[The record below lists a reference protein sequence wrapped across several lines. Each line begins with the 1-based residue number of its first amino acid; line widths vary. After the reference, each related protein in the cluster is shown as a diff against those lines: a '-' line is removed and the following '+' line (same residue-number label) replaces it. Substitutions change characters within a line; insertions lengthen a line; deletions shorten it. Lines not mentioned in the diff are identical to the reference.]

1 MPKTRQSASDDE
13 DDALALRLVAL
24 LNDDQVLAK
33 LKSVLYPRELYDKIA
48 AFTDR
53 VTSLTVDLAAKD
65 AKIEE
70 LTTRVESLE
79 AEADRQEQYSR
90 RPNLRFQGVPEST
103 EGSTDQKIVSLVN
116 ECMGLS
122 PPLAVSD
129 IERSHR
135 LGPPKDRDGR
145 DRTRPVIVRF
155 RSERLRD
162 TVYRARTKLKSHN
175 LQQQPDARI
184 FVNEDLT
191 ARRATS
197 AFLARQAKKSK
208 KITDSWTADGKVLIK
223 DLANN
228 ILQIT
233 SHKDLAKY

>member
-1 MPKTRQSASDDE
+1 M
-13 DDALALRLVAL
+13 
-24 LNDDQVLAK
+24 
-33 LKSVLYPRELYDKIA
+33 
-48 AFTDR
+48 
-53 VTSLTVDLAAKD
+53 
-65 AKIEE
+65 
-70 LTTRVESLE
+70 ESLE
-79 AEADRQEQYSR
+79 AEPDRQEQYSR

-103 EGSTDQKIVSLVN
+103 EGSTDQKIVRLVN

-129 IERSHR
+129 IECSHR

-155 RSERLRD
+155 RSERLPD
-162 TVYRARTKLKSHN
+162 TVYRARTKLKSPN
-175 LQQQPDARI
+175 LQQPGARI

-191 ARRATS
+191 ARQAS
-197 AFLARQAKKSK
+197 LALLARQAKKAK
-208 KITDSWTADGKVLIK
+208 RITDSWTADGKVRIK

-233 SHKDLAKY
+233 SDKDLAKY

>member
-1 MPKTRQSASDDE
+1 M
-13 DDALALRLVAL
+13 DALALRLVAL

-33 LKSVLYPRELYDKIA
+33 LKSVLYPRELYEKIDS
-48 AFTDR
+48 FTDR
-53 VTSLTVDLAAKD
+53 VTSLTIDLAAKE
-65 AKIEE
+65 AKIEA

-103 EGSTDQKIVSLVN
+103 EGSTDQKIIRLVN

-162 TVYRARTKLKSHN
+162 TVYRARTKLKAHN
-175 LQQQPDARI
+175 LQQPDARI

-191 ARRATS
+191 ARRAS
-197 AFLARQAKKSK
+197 LAFLARQAKKAK
-208 KITDSWTADGKVLIK
+208 RITDSWTADGRV
-223 DLANN
+223 ARG
-228 ILQIT
+228 IT
-233 SHKDLAKY
+233 PRNGAKRT

>member
-1 MPKTRQSASDDE
+1 MPPKTRRSVSDDE

-33 LKSVLYPRELYDKIA
+33 LKSVLYPRELYEKIDS
-48 AFTDR
+48 FTDR
-53 VTSLTVDLAAKD
+53 VTSLTIDLAAKE
-65 AKIEE
+65 AKIEA

-103 EGSTDQKIVSLVN
+103 EGSTDQKIVRLVN
-116 ECMGLS
+116 ES
-122 PPLAVSD
+122 PLAVSD

-162 TVYRARTKLKSHN
+162 TVYRARTKLKAHN
-175 LQQQPDARI
+175 LQQPDARI

-191 ARRATS
+191 ARRATL
-197 AFLARQAKKSK
+197 AFLARQAKKAK
-208 KITDSWTADGKVLIK
+208 RITDSWTADGKVLIK

-228 ILQIT
+228 ILLIT
-233 SHKDLAKY
+233 SDKYLAKY

>member
-1 MPKTRQSASDDE
+1 MPETRRSVSDD
-13 DDALALRLVAL
+13 DALRLVAL

-33 LKSVLYPRELYDKIA
+33 LKSVLYPSELFERIDT
-48 AFTDR
+48 FTER
-53 VTSLTVDLAAKD
+53 VKSLTIDLAAKD
-65 AKIEE
+65 AKIDA

-103 EGSTDQKIVSLVN
+103 EGSTDQKIIRLCN
-116 ECMGLS
+116 EAMGLS
-122 PPLAVSD
+122 PPLVVTD

-135 LGPPKDRDGR
+135 LGPPKDREGR
-145 DRTRPVIVRF
+145 DRIRPVIVRF

-162 TVYRARTKLKSHN
+162 SVYRARTKLKSHN
-175 LQQQPDARI
+175 IQQPDARI

-191 ARRATS
+191 ARRAS
-197 AFLARQAKKSK
+197 LAYLARQAKKSRR
-208 KITDSWTADGKVLIK
+208 ITDSWTADGKVLIK
-223 DLANN
+223 DLTNN

-233 SHKDLAKY
+233 SEKDLAKY